1 MQRVTSPGSP
11 LCREPRTSVQTTAD
25 IDSGADAA
33 EGDDHLKEA
42 AHEHAS
48 AGAGAEDPVPVV
60 LLSRKNRGRA
70 WERDEGDQ
78 VEDAATSAVFLIESI
93 GIRLVAVIR
102 MVVVMLVSLAGL
114 MSYPGSLAGTRA
126 GRVGPE

>member
-60 LLSRKNRGRA
+60 LHGTIEGERGD
-70 WERDEGDQ
+70 RDEGDQ

>member
-1 MQRVTSPGSP
+1 
-11 LCREPRTSVQTTAD
+11 VQTTAD

-33 EGDDHLKEA
+33 EGDDHLEEA

-48 AGAGAEDPVPVV
+48 AGAGAEDPIPVV
-60 LLSRKNRGRA
+60 LHGRIEDERGD
-70 WERDEGDQ
+70 RDEGDQ

-93 GIRLVAVIR
+93 GTRLVGVIR

-114 MSYPGSLAGTRA
+114 MSYPGSLVGTRA